1 MDDDQKCLYH
11 FAAKNNL
18 LEILKEATKYDL
30 NKRDTYGRSVIH
42 YAALKGHLDAL
53 KLIITLG

>member
-1 MDDDQKCLYH
+1 MEDTENNLYH

-18 LEILKEATKYDL
+18 LNILNEATKFDL
-30 NKRDTYGRSVIH
+30 DKRDSFGRGVIH

-53 KLIITLG
+53 KLVITLG